1 MNIFFALETLLKSGY
16 HNTPRVIQRC
26 RFYSLFL
33 QQINL
38 MACFI
43 SVAFGATNK

>member
-1 MNIFFALETLLKSGY
+1 MNIFLPWKLTEKEY
-16 HNTPRVIQRC
+16 HNPYEIVQITA
-26 RFYSLFL
+26 FL

-43 SVAFGATNK
+43 SVAFAATNK

>member
-16 HNTPRVIQRC
+16 HYTPRVIQRC

-38 MACFI
+38 IACFI
-43 SVAFGATNK
+43 SVAFAATNK

>member
-1 MNIFFALETLLKSGY
+1 METLQKSGY
-16 HNTPRVIQRC
+16 HNIPRVIQRC

-38 MACFI
+38 IACFI
-43 SVAFGATNK
+43 SVAFAATNK